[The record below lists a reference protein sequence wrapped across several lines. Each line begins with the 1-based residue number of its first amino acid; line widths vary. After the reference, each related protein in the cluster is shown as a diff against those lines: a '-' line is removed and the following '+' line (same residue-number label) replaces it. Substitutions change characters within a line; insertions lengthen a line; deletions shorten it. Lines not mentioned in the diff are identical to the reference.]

1 MFFLNVRRTSIIP
14 SLLKASPKN
23 KGDAKEKKKPV
34 QNILSP
40 GEQYFLLGH
49 HDNQLNETQQNDF
62 HYYSAQNK
70 GLHNDIC

>member
-1 MFFLNVRRTSIIP
+1 MFFKNGRRTSIIP

-49 HDNQLNETQQNDF
+49 HDNQLNDTHQNDF
-62 HYYSAQNK
+62 KLNGAQND
-70 GLHNDIC
+70 GIR